1 MRQLRYII
9 YFIFALLF
17 ASCEVDHVDE
27 VTGNDDGTP
36 VEMILRFGAQSPISA
51 NATTRATLAH
61 VSDESRIYNIYVFIF
76 DSNGNKVLGRY
87 FDNKTNLHTSEESLE
102 SSDDDGWY
110 VHQPSG
116 IDNDDTWGVVKFKTT
131 KHSDATVFIIANI
144 DSRMVNISAEKL
156 GLVRKQSDIV
166 NMVATLNHASVERTG
181 YFPMTGSLQNVNT
194 ASVDTSKTLML
205 KRMDAKV
212 QFWFKKSNVIQKL
225 IIKNWKVVSAPQCSY
240 IMSREER
247 NKYGGNSGDADVSG
261 YFETSY
267 VPYDSSRLNGGN
279 EEIGFSFYTL
289 ENALTPKSTPAGGW
303 EYKHR
308 EEKDYKNPE
317 AGWTYANDN
326 SMYVVVNA
334 SVLMNTEYDFDGD
347 GVPDVN
353 NQDKNPVLN
362 ADVQYIIHLGN
373 FEADLG
379 NFDTMRNTVY
389 TYTITIEGVE
399 DIRVEVETSND
410 ETPNIYDEPLPGA
423 TGDVTIS
430 LQEIFEC
437 DAHYEQCVI
446 EFDQKY
452 IRAED
457 VTWYVR
463 TPFCAEGHNSPSYD
477 INGTPITLGLDF
489 KWVEFR
495 LNEMSGN
502 EYSKVMRP
510 YRPHPTARKYQKGN
524 SAGVPFDNPATGSFP
539 DLESTGYVD
548 ELVEFLREQ
557 KKLCCYKSVGGTLT
571 YDADA
576 SKANGCMFDE
586 NGIIRVTAFINEYYY
601 ERHPISG
608 EWIDSD
614 NSIWRRCINQDEPRI
629 MNILSDTKI
638 STDEESK
645 IIGASYSIRQQSI
658 QSIYNHRN
666 PDLPNAWGVEHVD
679 KSSGRYLYNKGSI
692 TGDGKNT
699 SSTNGRYNTLHEWN
713 LVDNSNSFVSGK
725 MWSTYL
731 NLEQEFSADVETL
744 NNEYQ
749 MLRYGCMKLNR
760 DNDGDGVIDQDEIRW
775 YMAAVSQLT
784 GLWMG
789 NDGIAASAHL
799 YNRSPLDQSTI
810 SYGGWK
816 WRQHVISSTSDGTS
830 SDPILIWAE
839 EGTSTSKLS
848 QANTWIWDK
857 QEGNTTEAFA
867 IRCARN
873 VNMDDEEGY
882 AIDAAPVEYIQ
893 LYYDNGNAFTDTS
906 YPASDKVVFDLTYLD
921 PRAFRLPVGTSD
933 NPYEPKDL
941 VFGDENSSMNRL
953 YERFQVYRSNMTLPT
968 DKSFDAVNN
977 AITTPVDPTNPN
989 PYCPEGYRL
998 PNQRELTL
1006 MSIYAKSFI
1015 GANHLLTR
1023 TYYSRGVH
1031 GDQTDTNNGQRTG
1044 FGMVGSNGNMTVQ
1057 PDPMSKSRCVRDLL
1071 PGEND

>member
-17 ASCEVDHVDE
+17 ASCEVDPIDE
-27 VTGNDDGTP
+27 VTGNEEEGTP
-36 VEMILRFGAQSPISA
+36 VEMILRFGAQSQIST
-51 NATTRATLAH
+51 NATTRATLTH

-76 DSNGNKVLGRY
+76 DSNGNKVFGRY
-87 FDNKTNLHTSEESLE
+87 FDNKTNLHTSESSLL
-102 SSDDDGWY
+102 SSEDDGWY
-110 VHQPSG
+110 VHQPS
-116 IDNDDTWGVVKFKTT
+116 DVDEDDTWGVVKFKTT

-156 GLVRKQSDIV
+156 GLVRKQSDLV

-194 ASVDTSKTLML
+194 ASIDTSKSLML

-212 QFWFKKSNVIQKL
+212 QFWFKKSDQIQKL
-225 IIKNWKVVSAPQCSY
+225 EIKNWKVVNVPRCSY

-267 VPYDSSRLNGGN
+267 VPYDSSRLDGGK
-279 EEIGFSFYTL
+279 EETGFSFYTL

-303 EYKHR
+303 KYEHR
-308 EEKDYKNPE
+308 EAKDYKNPE

-334 SVLMNTEYDFDGD
+334 SVLMDTEYDFNGD
-347 GVPDVN
+347 GVADIN
-353 NQDKNPVLN
+353 EQGAVLN
-362 ADVQYIIHLGN
+362 ADVEYIVHLGN
-373 FEADLG
+373 FKANRG
-379 NFDTMRNTVY
+379 NFDTLRNTVY

-399 DIRVEVETSND
+399 QIRVEVETSND
-410 ETPNIYDEPLPGA
+410 ETPDIYDEPLPGA
-423 TGDVTIS
+423 TGDVTVS

-446 EFDQKY
+446 TFDQKY

-463 TPFCAEGHNSPSYD
+463 TPFCSEDHNSPSYD

-524 SAGVPFDNPATGSFP
+524 SAGVPYDNPATGTFP
-539 DLESTGYVD
+539 AVESTGYVD

-557 KKLCCYKSVGGTLT
+557 KKLCCYKSDGVT
-571 YDADA
+571 YDPDA

-586 NGIIRVTAFINEYYY
+586 KGIIRVTAFINEYYY

-614 NSIWRRCINQDEPRI
+614 NSIWRRCINHDEPRV
-629 MNILSDTKI
+629 MNILSDTKT

-645 IIGASYSIRQQSI
+645 IIGAAYSIRQKSI
-658 QSIYNHRN
+658 QSVYNHRN
-666 PDLPNAWGVEHVD
+666 PDLPNAWGVEHVNEA
-679 KSSGRYLYNKGSI
+679 SGKYLYNKGSI
-692 TGDGKNT
+692 SGDSKNT
-699 SSTNGRYNTLHEWN
+699 SLTNGRYNTLHEWN
-713 LVDNSNSFVSGK
+713 LVNNSNSFVTGK
-725 MWSTYL
+725 NWNTYL
-731 NLEQEFSADVETL
+731 NFEQEFSSDFEPL
-744 NNEYQ
+744 RSDYR
-749 MLRYGCMKLNR
+749 MLRYGCMQLNR
-760 DNDGDGVIDQDEIRW
+760 DNDGDGMIDLDEMRW
-775 YMAAVSQLT
+775 YMAAISQLS

-789 NDGIAASAHL
+789 NDGIVASAHL
-799 YNRSPLDQSTI
+799 YNRTAMEKSNMS
-810 SYGGWK
+810 SEK
-816 WRQHVISSTSDGTS
+816 SWRQHVISSTSNGNTLQ
-830 SDPILIWAE
+830 PVLVWAE
-839 EGTSTSKLS
+839 EGTSTSRLDEAVS
-848 QANTWIWDK
+848 WIWNG
-857 QEGNTTEAFA
+857 QGNPPEAFA

-873 VNMDDEEGY
+873 VNMDGDEGY
-882 AIDAAPVEYIQ
+882 AINAAPVDYVQ
-893 LYYDNGNAFTDTS
+893 LYDIYGNAFVDGVTNT
-906 YPASDKVVFDLTYLD
+906 DKVVVDLTYLD
-921 PRAFRLPVGTSD
+921 SRAFRLPVGTSD

-941 VFGDENSSMNRL
+941 VFADENSSMNRL
-953 YERFQVYRSNMTLPT
+953 YERFQICKDETISVSGYFSE
-968 DKSFDAVNN
+968 VNN
-977 AITTPVDPTNPN
+977 AITNPADPTKPN
-989 PYCPEGYRL
+989 IYCPEGYRL

-1006 MSIYAKSFI
+1006 MSIYTRQFVD
-1015 GANHLLTR
+1015 ANMLTR
-1023 TYYSRGVH
+1023 TYYSRGAH
-1031 GDQTDTNNGQRTG
+1031 GDKTAGTSRTG
-1044 FGMVGSNGNMTVQ
+1044 YGMYSSGTVTVEGASI
-1057 PDPMSKSRCVRDLL
+1057 SKSRCVKDLL

>member
-27 VTGNDDGTP
+27 ITGNDDGTP
-36 VEMILRFGAQSPISA
+36 VEMILRFGAQSPIST
-51 NATTRATLAH
+51 NATTRATLPH

-76 DSNGNKVLGRY
+76 DSSGNKVFGHY
-87 FDNKTNLHTSEESLE
+87 FDNKTNLHTSEASLL
-102 SSDDDGWY
+102 SSEGDGWY
-110 VHQPSG
+110 VHQPS
-116 IDNDDTWGVVKFKTT
+116 DVDKDDTWGVVKFRTT
-131 KHSDATVFIIANI
+131 KHNNATVFIIANI

-194 ASVDTSKTLML
+194 ASIDTSKSLML

-212 QFWFKKSNVIQKL
+212 QFWFKKSDQIQKL
-225 IIKNWKVVSAPQCSY
+225 IIKNWKVVNAPRCSY

-261 YFETSY
+261 YFETTFM
-267 VPYDSSRLNGGN
+267 PYENSRLDSSKD
-279 EEIGFSFYTL
+279 EETGFSFYTL

-334 SVLMNTEYDFDGD
+334 SVLMDTTYDFDGD
-347 GVPDVN
+347 GVPDRN

-373 FEADLG
+373 FAADQG

-399 DIRVEVETSND
+399 DIRVEVDTSND

-423 TGDVTIS
+423 TGDVTVS

-463 TPFCAEGHNSPSYD
+463 TPFCSEGHNSPSYD

-524 SAGVPFDNPATGSFP
+524 SAGVPFDNPATGTFP
-539 DLESTGYVD
+539 AVESTGYVD

-557 KKLCCYKSVGGTLT
+557 KRLCK
-571 YDADA
+571 YDAITGDYVYSD

-586 NGIIRVTAFINEYYY
+586 KGIIRVTAFINEYYY

-614 NSIWRRCINQDEPRI
+614 NSIWRRCINHDEPRV
-629 MNILSDTKI
+629 MNILSDTKT

-658 QSIYNHRN
+658 QSIYNHAN
-666 PDLPNAWGVEHVD
+666 LDLPNAWGVEHVNEA
-679 KSSGRYLYNKGSI
+679 SGKYYYHTGYN
-692 TGDGKNT
+692 GDGQNRSK
-699 SSTNGRYNTLHEWN
+699 TNGRSNTLHEWN
-713 LVDNSNSFVSGK
+713 FISGNSFVTGK
-725 MWSTYL
+725 SWNTYL
-731 NLEQEFSADVETL
+731 NFEQEYSSDFEPLRSD
-744 NNEYQ
+744 YR
-749 MLRYGCMKLNR
+749 MLRYGCMQLNR
-760 DNDGDGVIDQDEIRW
+760 DNDGDGMIDLDEMRW

-789 NDGIAASAHL
+789 TDGIVASAHL

-839 EGTSTSKLS
+839 EGTSTSMLS
-848 QANTWIWDK
+848 QANIW
-857 QEGNTTEAFA
+857 EWNGRGNPTGAFS
-867 IRCARN
+867 IRCVRN
-873 VNMDDEEGY
+873 LNMDDEAGY
-882 AIDAAPVEYIQ
+882 AVNAAPVEYIQ

-941 VFGDENSSMNRL
+941 VFSDENSSMNRL
-953 YERFQVYRSNMTLPT
+953 YERFQVYRSDMTLPS
-968 DKSFDAVNN
+968 DKGFNAVNN

-998 PNQRELTL
+998 PNQRELSL
-1006 MSIYAKSFI
+1006 MSIYAKNFI
-1015 GANHLLTR
+1015 GNNNMLTR

-1031 GDQTDTNNGQRTG
+1031 GDQTDTNKGNRTG
-1044 FGMVGSNGNMTVQ
+1044 FGMIGSNGNMTVQ
-1057 PDPMSKSRCVRDLL
+1057 PEPMSKSRCVRDLL

>member
-17 ASCEVDHVDE
+17 AGCEIDHIDE

-36 VEMILRFGAQSPISA
+36 VEMILRFGAQSPIST

-87 FDNKTNLHTSEESLE
+87 FDSKTNLHTSESSLE

-110 VHQPSG
+110 VHQPSS
-116 IDNDDTWGVVKFKTT
+116 IDNDDTWGTVKFGTT
-131 KHSDATVFIIANI
+131 KHNNATVFIIANI

-156 GLVRKQSDIV
+156 GLVRKQSDLV

-194 ASVDTSKTLML
+194 ASIDTSKSLML

-212 QFWFKKSNVIQKL
+212 QFWFKKSANIQKL
-225 IIKNWKVVSAPQCSY
+225 EIKNWKVVNVPRCSY
-240 IMSREER
+240 VMSREER

-267 VPYDSSRLNGGN
+267 VPYDSSRLNGGD
-279 EEIGFSFYTL
+279 EETGFSFYTL

-326 SMYVVVNA
+326 SMYVVINA
-334 SVLMNTEYDFDGD
+334 SVHMDTEYDFNGD
-347 GVPDVN
+347 GVADVDE
-353 NQDKNPVLN
+353 QGAVLN
-362 ADVQYIIHLGN
+362 ADIEYIVHLGN
-373 FEADLG
+373 FKTNRG
-379 NFDTMRNTVY
+379 NFDTLRNTVY
-389 TYTITIEGVE
+389 TYTITVEGVD
-399 DIRVEVETSND
+399 DIRTEVETSND
-410 ETPNIYDEPLPGA
+410 ATPNTYDEPAPGA
-423 TGDVTIS
+423 TGDVTVS

-446 EFDQKY
+446 EFNQKY

-539 DLESTGYVD
+539 DLDSTGYVD

-557 KKLCCYKSVGGTLT
+557 KRLVCYESDGVT
-571 YDADA
+571 YDPDA

-586 NGIIRVTAFINEYYY
+586 KGIIRVTAFINEYYY

-614 NSIWRRCINQDEPRI
+614 NSIWRRCINHDEPRV

-645 IIGASYSIRQQSI
+645 IIGASYSIRQKSI

-679 KSSGRYLYNKGSI
+679 KSSGRFLYNKGSI
-692 TGDGKNT
+692 SGDGKNT
-699 SSTNGRYNTLHEWN
+699 SMTNGRYNTLHEWK
-713 LVDNSNSFVSGK
+713 LVDNSNNFVSGK

-731 NLEQEFSADVETL
+731 SLEQEYSADVETL
-744 NNEYQ
+744 KDEYQ
-749 MLRYGCMKLNR
+749 MLRYACMKLNR

-775 YMAAVSQLT
+775 YMAAISQLS

-789 NDGIAASAHL
+789 KDGIIASAHL
-799 YNRSPLDQSTI
+799 YNRTAMEKSNMDEEQS
-810 SYGGWK
+810 
-816 WRQHVISSTSDGTS
+816 WRQHVISSTSNGTS

-848 QANTWIWDK
+848 QAENWIWK
-857 QEGNTTEAFA
+857 KGLGNPPEAYA

-873 VNMDDEEGY
+873 VNMDGDDGY
-882 AIDAAPVEYIQ
+882 AIDAEPVDYVQ
-893 LYYDNGNAFTDTS
+893 LYDIYGNAFVDGVTNT
-906 YPASDKVVFDLTYLD
+906 DKVVVDLTYLD

-953 YERFQVYRSNMTLPT
+953 YERFQICK
-968 DKSFDAVNN
+968 DDAINVSGNFSDVNN
-977 AITTPVDPTNPN
+977 AITNPADPTKPN
-989 PYCPEGYRL
+989 IYCPEGYRL

-1006 MSIYAKSFI
+1006 MSIYTSKFVN
-1015 GANHLLTR
+1015 ANILSR
-1023 TYYSRGVH
+1023 TYYSRGAH
-1031 GDQTDTNNGQRTG
+1031 GDKTAGTSRTG
-1044 FGMVGSNGNMTVQ
+1044 YGMFSDGTVTVQ
-1057 PDPMSKSRCVRDLL
+1057 DAYISRSRCVKDLL